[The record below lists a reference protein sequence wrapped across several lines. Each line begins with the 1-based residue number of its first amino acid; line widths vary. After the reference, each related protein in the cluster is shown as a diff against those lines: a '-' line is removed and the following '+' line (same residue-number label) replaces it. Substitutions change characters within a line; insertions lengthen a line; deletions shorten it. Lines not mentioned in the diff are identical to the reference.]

1 MFPPP
6 LSFLFLFV
14 ALNFVFN
21 LSICRMSLRT
31 LLNMMIWLSCCWKP
45 ENARKTWK
53 KRSFVLKWSEN
64 IVIIDISQV
73 FLTVPVKGRQ
83 ENVLTHN
90 SADLWLLRCSN
101 WHVCSLFERH
111 QFVSTNRFVWELQA
125 YLNSCCLPQNTTE
138 VFFFVI
144 LFPVL
149 VKASLGIFFLK
160 CLLVYLI
167 VSWERCVW
175 TTSQPNEDVKFICT
189 FKLNLQGH
197 PMMEAIGKNWRQK
210 KECWEFAYLLNLQ
223 LVTFK
228 TFENTSVICWTE
240 ST

>member
-53 KRSFVLKWSEN
+53 KQSFVLKWSEN

-73 FLTVPVKGRQ
+73 FLTVPVKERQ
-83 ENVLTHN
+83 ENVLTQN

-101 WHVCSLFERH
+101 WHVCSLFEHH

-138 VFFFVI
+138 VFFFMI

-149 VKASLGIFFLK
+149 VKASLGIFFLN
-160 CLLVYLI
+160 CLLCLCIWLSLESGVCEQPHNQMKMWNSSAL
-167 VSWERCVW
+167 SNW
-175 TTSQPNEDVKFICT
+175 TCR
-189 FKLNLQGH
+189 
-197 PMMEAIGKNWRQK
+197 AILWWKQLGRTGDK
-210 KECWEFAYLLNLQ
+210 KRNAGSLH
-223 LVTFK
+223 
-228 TFENTSVICWTE
+228 ICWI
-240 ST
+240 SNLSPLKPLRILV